1 MPLLIA
7 MMIAFL
13 IFLAFTPKEKKS
25 ETINSFC
32 KGAGHPT
39 IMMMVTIYL
48 LSGAFSASIS
58 AIHGSDLI
66 ALNSMRYLPGYLLL
80 PGMFIIGL
88 VLSFSMGSSMGAAT
102 ALMPVALS
110 IVAHSDVSASLA
122 CGVVVSE
129 SLLEITC
136 LSFLILP

>member
-1 MPLLIA
+1 MNNTNTKSSPLGLVPLVIFLIIYFLSGLIYKDFSIMPLLIA

-13 IFLAFTPKEKKS
+13 IFLAITPKEKKS

-80 PGMFIIGL
+80 P
-88 VLSFSMGSSMGAAT
+88 VNLS
-102 ALMPVALS
+102 L
-110 IVAHSDVSASLA
+110 
-122 CGVVVSE
+122 
-129 SLLEITC
+129 
-136 LSFLILP
+136 